1 MTSSS
6 LVGVQDDND
15 PFLVDAGL
23 SSGNFYRTKRA
34 IVRLQQRDMELKG
47 RIRELRIENQ
57 KLKEKLVRLKERAAE
72 TDKLEAR
79 FEQLS
84 TIIMESRMMQSTN
97 TTISTD
103 H

>member
-1 MTSSS
+1 MSSTNFSSS
-6 LVGVQDDND
+6 HNDND

-34 IVRLQQRDMELKG
+34 IVRLQQKDMDLKA
-47 RIRELRIENQ
+47 RIRELKTENQ
-57 KLKEKLVRLKERAAE
+57 KLKEKLVRLRERAAE

-84 TIIMESRMMQSTN
+84 TIIMESRMMQ
-97 TTISTD
+97 TTTSAITPD
-103 H
+103 D

>member
-6 LVGVQDDND
+6 LVAIQDDND

-57 KLKEKLVRLKERAAE
+57 KLKEKLVRLKERASE

-103 H
+103 Q

>member
-1 MTSSS
+1 MASKSTT
-6 LVGVQDDND
+6 VYDDTND

-34 IVRLQQRDMELKG
+34 IVRLQQRDMDLKA

-57 KLKEKLVRLKERAAE
+57 KLKEKLVRLRERAAE

-84 TIIMESRMMQSTN
+84 TIIMESRVMQSGN
-97 TTISTD
+97 TSLSTD
-103 H
+103 Q